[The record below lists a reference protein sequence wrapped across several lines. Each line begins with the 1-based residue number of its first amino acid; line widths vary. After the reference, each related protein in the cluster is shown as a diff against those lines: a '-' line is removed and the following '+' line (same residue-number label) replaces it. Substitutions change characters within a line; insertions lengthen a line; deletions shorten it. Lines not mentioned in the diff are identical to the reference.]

1 MENKFGMFLEI
12 LGKFRDSGLLEE
24 LVLVGSWCMPFY
36 EKLLSHVGYSPT
48 LRTRDV
54 DFAIPNLR
62 PLRATLMLEQSLK
75 PRVLYRITE

>member
-1 MENKFGMFLEI
+1 MENKFEMFLEI

-36 EKLLSHVGYSPT
+36 ENLLSHVGYSPT

-54 DFAIPNLR
+54 DFAIPK
-62 PLRATLMLEQSLK
+62 PSAIKSKVELEPSLK
-75 PRVLYRITE
+75 PRVLCRITE